1 MQVAPK
7 LWDARYFQMSFQLI
21 FLSYGILFLQWKAEW
36 IEYSLYIG
44 TGLLM
49 QWAADS
55 ITTNKIISPFRW
67 QSGGW
72 KSALVSCFSLCL
84 LLKTNQWYICIMA
97 AALTVL
103 SKYIFQYK
111 GKHIFNPS
119 AFGIVATVLVT
130 KEAWL
135 SPAQWGSGA
144 VIFFAVCCFGLIVT
158 TSVQKLDIT
167 LAFLITFAGLLF
179 TRQIIYLNWSVDV
192 FVQSISTGSLLL
204 FSFFMISDPKT
215 APNHAAAR
223 IVWAMLIAVVAFYLS
238 AFKWMNSTPIYVLVF
253 AAPLVPLLNKLMK
266 AKAFEWKNTF
276 HTTKQRIQYTQN

>member
-1 MQVAPK
+1 MWMVPK
-7 LWDARYFQMSFQLI
+7 LRDARYFQMAFQLI
-21 FLSYGILFLQWKAEW
+21 FLSYGIFFLQWKAEW

-55 ITTNKIISPFRW
+55 ITTKKIISPLHW
-67 QSGGW
+67 HSGGW

-84 LLKTNQWYICIMA
+84 LLKTNHWYICILA

-103 SKYIFQYK
+103 SKYIIRYK

-119 AFGIVATVLVT
+119 AFGIVATVLLT

-144 VIFFAVCCFGLIVT
+144 VIFFAVCCLGLIVVT
-158 TSVQKLDIT
+158 KVQKLDIT
-167 LAFLITFAGLLF
+167 LAFLITFGGLLLL
-179 TRQIIYLNWSVDV
+179 RQLVYLNWSVDV

-215 APNHAAAR
+215 APNHAIAR
-223 IVWAMLIAVVAFYLS
+223 IMWAVLIAAIAFYLS

-253 AAPLVPLLNKLMK
+253 AAPFVPLLDWLMK
-266 AKAFEWKNTF
+266 AKQFEWKNSF
-276 HTTKQRIQYTQN
+276 HTTKQRIQSAQS

>member
-1 MQVAPK
+1 MAVAPK
-7 LWDARYFQMSFQLI
+7 LLDARYFQMAFQLI
-21 FLSYGILFLQWKAEW
+21 FLSYGILFLQWEAEW
-36 IEYSLYIG
+36 MEYSLYIG
-44 TGLLM
+44 TGLAM

-55 ITTNKIISPFRW
+55 ITNKKIINPFRREN
-67 QSGGW
+67 GGW
-72 KSALVSCFSLCL
+72 KSALISCFSLCL
-84 LLKTNQWYICIMA
+84 LLKTNQWYICILA

-103 SKYIFQYK
+103 SKFIFRYK

-119 AFGIVATVLVT
+119 AFGIVATILLT

-144 VIFFAVCCFGLIVT
+144 VIFFAVCCLGLIVVT
-158 TSVQKLDIT
+158 KVQKLDIT

-179 TRQIIYLNWSVDV
+179 ARQVVYLNWSADV
-192 FVQSISTGSLLL
+192 FIQSLSTGSLLL

-223 IVWAMLIAVVAFYLS
+223 IVWAVVMAAVAFYFS

-253 AAPLVPLLNKLMK
+253 AAPLVPLFDWLMK
-266 AKAFEWKNTF
+266 ARRFEWG
-276 HTTKQRIQYTQN
+276 QRQFPQSVRKAQSI